1 MEWGSLGWVHQMG
14 QIQSPLKKK
23 PQQKN
28 VRMGLIRYNIDGTN
42 SYSSITSNMFQET
55 LGILEIS

>member
-1 MEWGSLGWVHQMG
+1 
-14 QIQSPLKKK
+14 
-23 PQQKN
+23 
-28 VRMGLIRYNIDGTN
+28 MGLIRYSIDGTN